1 MRICVLSPVS
11 VRGVLETH
19 ARRWQLCNFDDT
31 IVVLATALEDI
42 DTLRTSSGRARSR
55 NRPARPTG
63 RIRLAISAHASTL
76 RAVAFGRAPG

>member
-31 IVVLATALEDI
+31 IVALATTLEDT
-42 DTLRTSSGRARSR
+42 DTLRTSSDRAGSR

-63 RIRLAISAHASTL
+63 HIRLAISAHASAL